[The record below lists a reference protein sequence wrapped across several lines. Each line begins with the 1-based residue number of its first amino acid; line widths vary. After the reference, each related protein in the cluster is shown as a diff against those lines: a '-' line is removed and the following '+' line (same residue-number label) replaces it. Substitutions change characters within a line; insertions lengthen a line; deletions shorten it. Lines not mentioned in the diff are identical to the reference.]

1 MHSIGP
7 FVAIHLL
14 NCRNRTGKIS
24 AIDSIFVIKSKIM
37 KPKTINTLYWIFTIL
52 FCALMIFSSWS
63 SILVNEDSIKLIH
76 GMLGYPEYFIPF
88 TGWAKLIGVIVLLI
102 PGYGRIKEWAYAG
115 LFFDLI
121 AAVYSGIAVSKTFD
135 PLMLTLLIWFAP
147 GILSYIFWHKKIKL
161 HSNKKIVSEN
171 KQETALS
178 Y

>member
-1 MHSIGP
+1 
-7 FVAIHLL
+7 
-14 NCRNRTGKIS
+14 
-24 AIDSIFVIKSKIM
+24 
-37 KPKTINTLYWIFTIL
+37 
-52 FCALMIFSSWS
+52 
-63 SILVNEDSIKLIH
+63 
-76 GMLGYPEYFIPF
+76 MLGYPEYFIPF

>member
-1 MHSIGP
+1 LWP

-14 NCRNRTGKIS
+14 NCRNRTGKSS
-24 AIDSIFVIKSKIM
+24 AIDAIFVTKSKIM

-52 FCALMIFSSWS
+52 FCALMIFSAWS
-63 SILVNEDSIKLIH
+63 SIVVNEDSIKLIH
-76 GMLGYPEYFIPF
+76 GMLGYPQYFIPF
-88 TGWAKLIGVIVLLI
+88 TGWAKLIGAIVLLI

-135 PLMLTLLIWFAP
+135 PLMLTMLIWFAP
-147 GILSYIFWHKKIKL
+147 GILSYIYWHKKIKL
-161 HSNKKIVSEN
+161 VSNKKVAPEN
-171 KQETALS
+171 KKETALS